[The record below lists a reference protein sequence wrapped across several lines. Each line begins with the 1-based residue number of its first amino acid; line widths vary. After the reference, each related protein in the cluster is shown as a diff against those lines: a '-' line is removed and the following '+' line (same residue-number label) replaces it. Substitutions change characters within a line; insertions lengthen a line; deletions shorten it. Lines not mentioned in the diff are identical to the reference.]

1 MWKKKMAGILAVV
14 ALCGSMAVS
23 AADYTILEKADKVE
37 TTVYGTTQT
46 GSLND

>member
-23 AADYTILEKADKVE
+23 AADYRIYLSFI
-37 TTVYGTTQT
+37 YINTQK
-46 GSLND
+46 